1 MLLQINHGVVQFAGH
16 TVLEDANFEIRE
28 KEKIA
33 VVGRN
38 GSGKTTLLRLIAGE
52 IPFEKESSDQESA
65 YIKTG
70 DPVIGYLK
78 QSAFSDLTIT
88 MEEELRKELAGMEAK
103 AAELRQ
109 MSKELESDYS
119 EEKVAAFTRAEEAFQ
134 ENGGYYYEKEY
145 ETLVRKFGFTEE
157 DKKKPLSQFSG
168 GQQTKIAFIRLL
180 LSHPDILLLD
190 EPTNHLDMST
200 IEWLESYLRNYGKAV
215 VVVSHDRMFLD
226 RIAETV
232 VEVEYGVTYRYS
244 GNYSDFVRQKRVLY
258 EKQKKEYAA
267 QQKEIKRLEALIE
280 RFKSKPTKAS
290 MARSKMKA
298 LERMSRI
305 EPPDRYDER
314 TFHTNFQPEQE
325 TGKDVLS
332 VESLSFGYGTSLG
345 ELNLELKR
353 GEKLGIIGGNGKG
366 KSTLLKT
373 LTGILPPLSGS
384 CRYGVHARIGYFDQ
398 QIAQIQSDRRVI
410 DDFWEEF
417 PTLTETEVRSALGA
431 FLFTGEDVFKE
442 ISVLSGGEKVRL
454 ALCKIFRNRPNILI
468 LDEPTNHMD
477 IVGKETLETML
488 FHYTGT
494 LLFVS
499 HDRYFVKKLA
509 ERLLSFENGGVVE
522 YRFGYAE
529 YEEKREATLREE
541 ALPEASKKPRKAP
554 EPKKTALNPG
564 KERSKLEKKA
574 KKLEEEI
581 AAAEGRLEALQA
593 EYESPENQSRYGKL
607 TELADE
613 IGKAEEA
620 LLQKMEEWDRISEEL
635 ARYAGD

>member
-38 GSGKTTLLRLIAGE
+38 GSGKTTLLRLISGE
-52 IPFEKESSDQESA
+52 IPFEKETSDQESA

-78 QSAFSDLTIT
+78 QSAFSDLSIT
-88 MEEELRKELAGMEAK
+88 MEQELRKELAGMEAK

-134 ENGGYYYEKEY
+134 ANGGYYYEKEY
-145 ETLVRKFGFTEE
+145 ETLVRKFGFSEE

-200 IEWLESYLRNYGKAV
+200 IEWLETYLRNYGKAV

-232 VEVEYGVTYRYS
+232 VEVEYGVTYRYT
-244 GNYSDFVRQKRVLY
+244 GNYTDFVRKKKELY
-258 EKQKKEYAA
+258 EKQKKEYTA

-280 RFKSKPTKAS
+280 RFKSKPTKAA
-290 MARSKMKA
+290 MARSKMKV
-298 LERMSRI
+298 LERMNRI

-314 TFHTNFQPEQE
+314 TFHTNFEPEQE

-332 VESLSFGYGTSLG
+332 VEALSFGYQESLG

-373 LTGILPPLSGS
+373 LTGILPPLSGN

-398 QIAQIQSDRRVI
+398 QIAQIQSYRRVI

-454 ALCKIFRNRPNILI
+454 ALCKIFRHRPNILI

-477 IVGKETLETML
+477 IVGKETLEAML
-488 FHYTGT
+488 SHYTGT

-509 ERLLSFENGGVVE
+509 KRLLSFENGQVVQ
-522 YRFGYAE
+522 YQFGYDE
-529 YEEKREATLREE
+529 YEEKRVAALQEE
-541 ALPEASKKPRKAP
+541 ALSMAPARPQEAQKQKKVAQ
-554 EPKKTALNPG
+554 NPG
-564 KERSKLEKKA
+564 KERSRLEKKA
-574 KKLEEEI
+574 KKLEEEVI
-581 AAAEGRLEALQA
+581 DAENKVEALQA
-593 EYESPENQSRYGKL
+593 EYESPENQARYGKL
-607 TELADE
+607 TELSAE
-613 IGKAEEA
+613 IAEAEAA

>member
-78 QSAFSDLTIT
+78 QSAFSDLGIT
-88 MEEELRKELAGMEAK
+88 MEEELRKELAGVEAK

-157 DKKKPLSQFSG
+157 DKKKPLRQFSG

-232 VEVEYGVTYRYS
+232 VEVEYGVTYRYT
-244 GNYSDFVRQKRVLY
+244 GNYSDFVRKKKELY

-290 MARSKMKA
+290 MARSKMKV

-314 TFHTNFQPEQE
+314 TFHANFQPEQE

-332 VESLSFGYGTSLG
+332 VEALSFGYGESLG
-345 ELNLELKR
+345 ELNLELKK

-373 LTGILPPLSGS
+373 LTGILPPLSGG

-398 QIAQIQSDRRVI
+398 QIAQIRSDRRVI

-477 IVGKETLETML
+477 IVGKETLEAML
-488 FHYTGT
+488 SHYTGT

-509 ERLLSFENGGVVE
+509 GRLLSFENGGIVQ
-522 YRFGYAE
+522 YRFGYDE
-529 YEEKREATLREE
+529 YEEKREAALQEE
-541 ALPEASKKPRKAP
+541 SLSVMVKKPAEARK
-554 EPKKTALNPG
+554 PKKTAQNPG

-581 AAAEGRLEALQA
+581 AAAESRAEALQA

-613 IGKAEEA
+613 IAEAEAA
-620 LLQKMEEWDRISEEL
+620 LLRKMEEWDRISEEL

>member
-554 EPKKTALNPG
+554 EPQKTALNPG

-581 AAAEGRLEALQA
+581 AAAEGRVEALQA

-613 IGKAEEA
+613 IAKAEEA

>member
-88 MEEELRKELAGMEAK
+88 MEEELRKELAGMEAN

-554 EPKKTALNPG
+554 EPQKTALNPG

-581 AAAEGRLEALQA
+581 AAAEGRVEALQA

-613 IGKAEEA
+613 IAKAEEA

>member
-78 QSAFSDLTIT
+78 QSAFSDLGIT
-88 MEEELRKELAGMEAK
+88 MEEELRKELAGVEAK

-157 DKKKPLSQFSG
+157 DKKKPLRQFSG

-232 VEVEYGVTYRYS
+232 VEVEYGVTYRYT
-244 GNYSDFVRQKRVLY
+244 GNYSDFVRKKKELY

-290 MARSKMKA
+290 MARSKMKV

-314 TFHTNFQPEQE
+314 TFHANFQPEQE

-332 VESLSFGYGTSLG
+332 VEALSFGYGESLG
-345 ELNLELKR
+345 ELNLELKK

-373 LTGILPPLSGS
+373 LTGILPPLSGR
-384 CRYGVHARIGYFDQ
+384 CRFGVHARIGYFDQ
-398 QIAQIQSDRRVI
+398 QIAQIRSDRRVI
-410 DDFWEEF
+410 DDFWGEF

-477 IVGKETLETML
+477 IVGKETLEAML
-488 FHYTGT
+488 SHYTGT

-509 ERLLSFENGGVVE
+509 GRLLSFENGGIVQ
-522 YRFGYAE
+522 YRFGYDE
-529 YEEKREATLREE
+529 YEEKREAALQEE
-541 ALPEASKKPRKAP
+541 SLSVMVKKPAEARKL
-554 EPKKTALNPG
+554 KKTAQNPG

-581 AAAEGRLEALQA
+581 AAAESRAEALQA

-613 IGKAEEA
+613 IAEAEAA
-620 LLQKMEEWDRISEEL
+620 LLRKMEEWDRISEEL

>member
-332 VESLSFGYGTSLG
+332 VESLSFGYRASLG

-554 EPKKTALNPG
+554 EPQKTALNPG

-581 AAAEGRLEALQA
+581 AAAEGRVEALQA

-613 IGKAEEA
+613 IAKAEEA

>member
-1 MLLQINHGVVQFAGH
+1 MLLQIKHGVVQFAGH

-52 IPFEKESSDQESA
+52 IPFEKESSDLESA

-78 QSAFSDLTIT
+78 QSAFSDLSLT
-88 MEEELRKELAGMEAK
+88 MEQELRKELAGAEEK
-103 AAELRQ
+103 AEELRR
-109 MSKELESDYS
+109 MSKELETDYS
-119 EEKVAAFTRAEEAFQ
+119 ETKVEAFTRAEEAFQ

-145 ETLVRKFGFTEE
+145 ETLVRKFGFSEE

-200 IEWLESYLRNYGKAV
+200 IEWLETYLMNYGKAV

-232 VEVEYGVTYRYS
+232 VEVEYGATYRYT
-244 GNYSDFVRQKRVLY
+244 GNYSEFVRKKKEIY

-298 LERMSRI
+298 LERMGRM
-305 EPPDRYDER
+305 EPPDRYDDR

-332 VESLSFGYGTSLG
+332 VESLTFGYQESLG

-353 GEKLGIIGGNGKG
+353 GEKVGIIGGNGIG

-373 LTGILPPLSGS
+373 LTGILPPLSGT
-384 CRYGVHARIGYFDQ
+384 CKYGVHARIGYFDQ

-431 FLFTGEDVFKE
+431 FLFTGEEVFKE
-442 ISVLSGGEKVRL
+442 ISMLSGGEKVRL
-454 ALCKIFRNRPNILI
+454 ALCKIFRHRPNILI
-468 LDEPTNHMD
+468 LDEPTNHLD

-488 FHYTGT
+488 SHYTGT

-509 ERLLSFENGGVVE
+509 QRLLSFEDGKVVQ
-522 YRFGYAE
+522 YQFGYAE
-529 YEEKREATLREE
+529 YEEKREASMQEE
-541 ALPEASKKPRKAP
+541 AVFRPETKVQEPTK
-554 EPKKTALNPG
+554 PKKTSQNPG

-581 AAAEGRLEALQA
+581 AEAERKAEDLQA
-593 EYESPENQSRYGKL
+593 EYESPANQSSYGKL
-607 TELADE
+607 TELADA
-613 IGKAEEA
+613 IAEAEA
-620 LLQKMEEWDRISEEL
+620 DLLQKMEEWDRISEEL

>member
-541 ALPEASKKPRKAP
+541 ALPEALKKPRKAP
-554 EPKKTALNPG
+554 EPQKTALNPG

-581 AAAEGRLEALQA
+581 AAAEGRVEALQA

-613 IGKAEEA
+613 IAKAEEA